1 MKNKAA
7 FVTALGLWAE
17 SRDRAIIDLNMK
29 AADLADQ
36 GCHEDAEYF
45 RFVARLLTVR
55 ALHERAVAGAL
66 GSCSHDLELAQD
78 YASVSNTQQT
88 CHLAERARLPFA
100 PAGPAM

>member
-17 SRDRAIIDLNMK
+17 SRDRAITGLNKK

-36 GCHEDAEYF
+36 GCYDDAEYF

-55 ALHERAVAGAL
+55 AIHERAYGAAL
-66 GSCSHDLELAQD
+66 RGAVDEPA
-78 YASVSNTQQT
+78 
-88 CHLAERARLPFA
+88 LAEVTSAA
-100 PAGPAM
+100 PSTRCHRT